1 MDETGSR
8 PLTLAEVEERR
19 RAVGPNVISR
29 PRPHHF
35 RRVASKFF
43 HFFAVM
49 LWVAA
54 ALATAVGLVVL
65 GVAIVVVIVINAV
78 FALVQEWR
86 AERAATRLDA
96 LLPTEVTVRRE
107 GTTMRVDASMIVPDD
122 ILVITGGDRICAD
135 GLVVRDDRC
144 AIDTSMLTGE
154 DVPTTVGIGDPVYAG
169 TFAVSGAADVRVTA
183 TGDRTRL
190 AEISA
195 LASRGTGRDT
205 PLTIELHRLVRIIAV
220 IAVGVGVIF
229 WVVISVLGRPVDEG
243 VVFAIGVT
251 VALVPEA
258 LLPTVT
264 LSLAWGAERL
274 AHRGVLVRR
283 LEAVE
288 TLGSTTYICTDKT
301 GTLTLNRMSLDE
313 VWTAATGWVS
323 VGDGGSEPVSD
334 GIADVVAVALGCSS
348 GHVVTTDVGSI
359 AGRAGV
365 GDPMEVAID
374 RRARAWGID
383 HPDRSGAGPVIAEFG
398 FDPSWRSSCTV
409 RTQTVAVK
417 GAVDEVLDRCVA
429 GDVAAARP
437 AMEEMA
443 SAGRRILAVARR
455 DVDFPTVPDRAA
467 AESSLTLVGL
477 IAFHDPPRADAASA
491 IADCRRAGVR
501 VAMLTGDHPVTARAI
516 AAEVGL
522 LTDHSVVVAA
532 SDLPGDDDEL
542 AALLAPGDAVVA
554 RVSPEDKLRIAGALQ
569 RAGHVVAMTGD
580 GVNDAP
586 ALHQADIGVAMGL
599 SGTDVAREV
608 ADLVLLDDRFESIV
622 AGIEQGR
629 ATYLN
634 IRRFLTY
641 HLTDNVAE
649 LLPLVV
655 WALSAGNVPLAL
667 GILQI
672 LALDIGT
679 DTFSAVALGAEPP
692 SRRVLDGPPV
702 SGRLLDRTVARR
714 AFGVLGPTVAL
725 WSMLAFVLV
734 AGLSGWRPTDEIDD
748 QVLWTASGATFLA
761 IVTAQSANAFACR
774 SSTRSAFAIGWR
786 GNPYLLIAVPIGL
799 GIALAF
805 LVIPP
810 VARLLGQAPP
820 SILGWV
826 LAIAAVPLLLVV
838 DALDKRH
845 RHPRDGAD
853 RRSQSSQT
861 VLTRWRRRRVTID
874 SARMTG

>member
-8 PLTLAEVEERR
+8 PLTLHEVEERR
-19 RAVGPNVISR
+19 RAVGLNVISR

-54 ALATAVGLVVL
+54 ALATVVGLVVL

-195 LASRGTGRDT
+195 LASRDTGRDT

-220 IAVGVGVIF
+220 IAVSVGVIF
-229 WVVISVLGRPVDEG
+229 WVVISALGRPVDEG

-313 VWTAATGWVS
+313 IWTAATGWVS
-323 VGDGGSEPVSD
+323 VGDGGSEPVPD
-334 GIADVVAVALGCSS
+334 GIADVVDVALDCSS
-348 GHVVTTDVGSI
+348 GHVVTTGVD

-383 HPDRSGAGPVIAEFG
+383 HPDRSGAGPVIVEFG

-409 RTQTVAVK
+409 RTRTVAVK
-417 GAVDEVLDRCVA
+417 GAVEDVLDRCVA
-429 GDVAAARP
+429 GDIATARP

-455 DVDFPTVPDRAA
+455 DVDVSTVPDRAA

-522 LTDHSVVVAA
+522 LADHSVVVPA

-542 AALLAPGDAVVA
+542 AAVLAAGDAVVA
-554 RVSPEDKLRIAGALQ
+554 RVSPEDKLRIARALQ
-569 RAGHVVAMTGD
+569 SAGHVVAMTGD

-649 LLPLVV
+649 LLPLIV
-655 WALSAGNVPLAL
+655 WALSAGNIPLAL
-667 GILQI
+667 GVLQI

-692 SRRVLDGPPV
+692 SRHILDGPPV
-702 SGRLLDRTVARR
+702 SGRLLDRTVMRR

-725 WSMLAFVLV
+725 WSMLAFVVV
-734 AGLSGWRPTDEIDD
+734 AGLSGWRPGDEIDER
-748 QVLWTASGATFLA
+748 VVMAASGSTFLA

-774 SSTRSAFAIGWR
+774 SSTRSVVAAGWR
-786 GNPYLLIAVPIGL
+786 GNPVLLVAVPVEAA
-799 GIALAF
+799 IALGF

-810 VARLLGQAPP
+810 LARLLDQASPP
-820 SILGWV
+820 IVGWV
-826 LAIAAVPLLLVV
+826 LAIVAVPLLLVV
-838 DALDKRH
+838 DSLDKRH
-845 RHPRDGAD
+845 RHPRDGAG
-853 RRSQSSQT
+853 RRSASPQT
-861 VLTRWRRRRVTID
+861 VFTRRRRRRVTTD